1 VIFFI
6 SVCRREKMYTRKQ
19 ALAFATQI
27 RTCPPQDVRTQK
39 DYQTEN
45 KRHRDICP
53 FCSTDI
59 KNEIDAWNA
68 LSVDFKKKFNL
79 SNNQDDYKNIKKGQ
93 LRILNKNFCR
103 WQEGYY
109 YNAPL
114 VIVLKDQSE
123 IDDEILVA
131 QTWHDIYLASPGDLV
146 VPEKLRTGSYEFF
159 IEPWNI
165 YILKKQYLDQCL
177 GQVADDVVDQ
187 TLKMHEDPNILPDWA
202 PRLLP
207 LIEDDPRQYFQELE
221 IKTGY
226 SFSIQAVNE
235 LMEKQTSNIFSF
247 AHCSID
253 TLIGKIKKVK
263 GDIEWLWQ
271 PETIE
276 ECFALLRFAPE
287 SIRLSASADDHKEII
302 AACLCIRDG
311 EIKAVKPVECP
322 VFHEKSS
329 SEGYTVTGEIP
340 GLAVGMKELSFMC
353 FISDKKNRSSTSG
366 KCSWDGISKNF
377 LAQFDRVKR
386 KDDCVSIIIIDDISE
401 KDRS

>member
-1 VIFFI
+1 
-6 SVCRREKMYTRKQ
+6 MYTRKQ
-19 ALAFATQI
+19 ALAFAIQI
-27 RTCPPQDVRTQK
+27 RTCPPPDVRNQK
-39 DYQTEN
+39 EYQTEN

-59 KNEIDAWNA
+59 KNEIDAWNV
-68 LSVDFKKKFNL
+68 LSENFKKRINPTNL
-79 SNNQDDYKNIKKGQ
+79 HDDKKNIKNGQ

-109 YNAPL
+109 YTAPV
-114 VIVLKDQSE
+114 VIVLKDQCE

-146 VPEKLRTGSYEFF
+146 VPEMLRTGSYEFF
-159 IEPWNI
+159 IEPWNV
-165 YILKKQYLDQCL
+165 YTLKKQYLGPYL
-177 GQVADDVVDQ
+177 GQAADDVVEQ

-207 LIEDDPRQYFQELE
+207 LIEEDPRQYFQELE

-226 SFSIQAVNE
+226 FFSIQAVNE

-247 AHCSID
+247 AHGSVD
-253 TLIGKIKKVK
+253 MLIGKIRKVK

-302 AACLCIRDG
+302 AACLYLREG
-311 EIKAVKPVECP
+311 EIKALKPVECQ

-329 SEGYTVTGEIP
+329 PEGYTVTGEIP
-340 GLAVGMKELSFMC
+340 GLAEDIKQLSFMC
-353 FISDKKNRSSTSG
+353 FMSDKKNRSLTPG
-366 KCSWDGISKNF
+366 KWSWDGITKNF
-377 LAQFDRVKR
+377 LARFDRVKE
-386 KDDCVSIIIIDDISE
+386 KDDGVSIIIIDDISE
-401 KDRS
+401 KDRP

>member
-1 VIFFI
+1 
-6 SVCRREKMYTRKQ
+6 MYTRKQ
-19 ALAFATQI
+19 ALAFAIQI
-27 RTCPPQDVRTQK
+27 RTCPPPDVRNQK

-59 KNEIDAWNA
+59 KNEIDAWNV
-68 LSVDFKKKFNL
+68 LSVNFKKRINPPNFHHDKK
-79 SNNQDDYKNIKKGQ
+79 DIKKGQ
-93 LRILNKNFCR
+93 LRVLNKNLCR
-103 WQEGYY
+103 WRDGYY
-109 YNAPL
+109 YNEPL

-146 VPEKLRTGSYEFF
+146 VPETLRTGSYEFF

-165 YILKKQYLDQCL
+165 YILKKQYLGQYL
-177 GQVADDVVDQ
+177 GKVADDVVEQ
-187 TLKMHEDPNILPDWA
+187 TLKMHENPNILPDWA

-207 LIEDDPRQYFQELE
+207 LMEDDPRLYFQELE

-247 AHCSID
+247 ASD
-253 TLIGKIKKVK
+253 SVDMLIAKIKKVK
-263 GDIEWLWQ
+263 SDIEWLWQ

-287 SIRLSASADDHKEII
+287 AISLSASADDHKEIV
-302 AACLCIRDG
+302 AACLCLRDG

-340 GLAVGMKELSFMC
+340 GFAEGMKELSFMC
-353 FISDKKNRSSTSG
+353 FISDKKNRSLTPG
-366 KCSWDGISKNF
+366 KWSWDGISKNF
-377 LAQFDRVKR
+377 LARFDRIKG

-401 KDRS
+401 KDRL